1 MTTLSKTIITIG
13 CIGLFTSC
21 FDTKKIEQDL
31 SAISDSMKI
40 IQKKLDD
47 FEKKQ
52 KTIASDIA
60 LLKKSN
66 GGKKNNSRKEPDPN
80 KVYNVSVGDSFVKG
94 NKNAPVTITYWTDF
108 Q

>member
-80 KVYNVSVGDSFVKG
+80 KVYSAKIGNSFVQG
-94 NKNAPVTITYWTDF
+94 NKDAKVTIIEWADYF
-108 Q
+108 